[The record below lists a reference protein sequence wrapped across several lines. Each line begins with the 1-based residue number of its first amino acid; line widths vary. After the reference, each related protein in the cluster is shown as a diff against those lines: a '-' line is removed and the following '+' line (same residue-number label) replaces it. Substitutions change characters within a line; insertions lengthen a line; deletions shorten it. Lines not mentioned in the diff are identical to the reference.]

1 MIYQIEN
8 KYYIRVAPMKYTE
21 IKFVLKNNDVAI
33 STTQNRIIA
42 NASMKIKEIN
52 FQNEKENIKASLL
65 NETKEIRNTNSS
77 KGSKYR
83 RRG

>member
-21 IKFVLKNNDVAI
+21 VKLVLKNNDIVI
-33 STTQNRIIA
+33 ETTQNRIIA
-42 NASMKIKEIN
+42 NASMRITEIN
-52 FQNEKENIKASLL
+52 FQQEKENIKASLL
-65 NETKEIRNTNSS
+65 GETEKTV
-77 KGSKYR
+77 KTSKYR

>member
-8 KYYIRVAPMKYTE
+8 KYYIRISPMRYTE
-21 IKFVLKNNDVAI
+21 IKFLLKDNDVLI
-33 STTQNRIIA
+33 SPTQNRIIA

-65 NETKEIRNTNSS
+65 SETKETSDTSTRS
-77 KGSKYR
+77 GKYR